1 MDKVIEIDGR
11 EVKFRATARTP
22 RLYRVLI
29 MRDLIKDMN
38 SLSKNYRKIAEKKD
52 NDPDALDSLSIEDL
66 TIFENAAFVMA
77 KHANPEMPEKTPDEW
92 LDGFDMFSVWEI
104 LPQLLEL
111 WHMNNVQTSQPKK
124 K

>member
-11 EVKFRATARTP
+11 KIKFRATARTP
-22 RLYRVLI
+22 RLYRMLI

-38 SLSKNYRKIAEKKD
+38 SLAKNYRKIADKKD
-52 NDPDALDSLSIEDL
+52 DDPDALDSLSIEDL
-66 TIFENAAFVMA
+66 TIFENAAYVMA

-92 LDGFDMFSVWEI
+92 LDSFDMFSVWEI

-111 WHMNNVQTSQPKK
+111 WHMNNVQTSQLKK

>member
-11 EVKFRATARTP
+11 KIKFRATARTP
-22 RLYRVLI
+22 RLYRMLI

-38 SLSKNYRKIAEKKD
+38 SLAKNYRKIADKKD
-52 NDPDALDSLSIEDL
+52 DDPDALDSLSIEDL
-66 TIFENAAFVMA
+66 TIFENAAYVMA

-92 LDGFDMFSVWEI
+92 LDSFDMFSVWEI

>member
-11 EVKFRATARTP
+11 KIKFRATARTP
-22 RLYRVLI
+22 RLYRMLI

-38 SLSKNYRKIAEKKD
+38 SLAKNYRKIADKKND
-52 NDPDALDSLSIEDL
+52 DPDALDSLSIEDL
-66 TIFENAAFVMA
+66 TIFENAAYVMA
-77 KHANPEMPEKTPDEW
+77 KHANPEMLEKTPDEW
-92 LDGFDMFSVWEI
+92 LDSFDMFSVWEI

-111 WHMNNVQTSQPKK
+111 WHMNNVQKSQPKK